1 LDPNYAYAYRA
12 LALATIIDIWL
23 GLSENPQESL
33 KKCIDLYKKAIGLDN
48 SFALAYSGLGYALV
62 LARRYDEAI
71 AQVERGFKLE
81 PNSADVVCIYAIV
94 LLYLGRQEESLSYF
108 QSAIRLNPKPPNTY
122 LRHYAAALRDIGLYE
137 ESIAQ
142 VKKAIEREPRD
153 LLSYIVLAS
162 AQSMAGR
169 EKEARAAAAQVLKI
183 NPKFSLEQIEKTTP
197 HKDPAI
203 KARFIDSLRKAGLK

>member
-1 LDPNYAYAYRA
+1 
-12 LALATIIDIWL
+12 
-23 GLSENPQESL
+23 
-33 KKCIDLYKKAIGLDN
+33 
-48 SFALAYSGLGYALV
+48 
-62 LARRYDEAI
+62 
-71 AQVERGFKLE
+71 
-81 PNSADVVCIYAIV
+81 
-94 LLYLGRQEESLSYF
+94 
-108 QSAIRLNPKPPNTY
+108 
-122 LRHYAAALRDIGLYE
+122 RHYAAALRDIGLYE